1 MYYLRLEGDHYEMGV
16 KRGKIFNRGQMSFP
30 LQLDEF
36 QFKHGKQSEVQIDM
50 PQKFNF
56 FTECISK
63 DCIFAMKAKRMI
75 SPFSKLLKTQQSFKW
90 TLCPK
95 NNLMHYKNR
104 MGIKKEGLSGGK
116 WNENFSFLHLCPK
129 QMQTKLSDISAF
141 KLQNVFLFFFSNVIS
156 VQNSSEDF

>member
-1 MYYLRLEGDHYEMGV
+1 
-16 KRGKIFNRGQMSFP
+16 
-30 LQLDEF
+30 
-36 QFKHGKQSEVQIDM
+36 
-50 PQKFNF
+50 
-56 FTECISK
+56 
-63 DCIFAMKAKRMI
+63 
-75 SPFSKLLKTQQSFKW
+75 
-90 TLCPK
+90 
-95 NNLMHYKNR
+95 